1 MISLQQ
7 YLINEGVK
15 IKDLS
20 DIEELGDTIKL
31 SDRNYYYDYVYIT
44 APRYNKPFEAI
55 ALKNDKKPGSYMNGK
70 DKTGYHYGGT
80 VFYVM
85 DGKVVREMSLGCEP
99 QYSEVPTDKLKFV
112 MKFSA
117 EAAIAGYELSERH
130 YICSKLDGVL
140 NAFID
145 GDRFWNKE
153 EDLIQ
158 LFERETGKKWK

>member
-7 YLINEGVK
+7 YLINEGIK
-15 IKDLS
+15 INDLS

-31 SDRNYYYDYVYIT
+31 SDRNYYYDYIYIN

-55 ALKNDKKPGSYMNGK
+55 ALMNDKKPGDYINGK
-70 DKTGYHYGGT
+70 DGKGRHYGGT
-80 VFYVM
+80 VFYIK
-85 DGKVVREMSLGCEP
+85 DGVAVREMPLGCSP
-99 QYSEVPTDKLKFV
+99 QYSEVPADKLKFV

-117 EAAIAGYELSERH
+117 EAAIAGYDLNGSH
-130 YICSKLDGVL
+130 YISSKLHGVL

-145 GDRFWNKE
+145 GDRNWNKE

-158 LFERETGKKWK
+158 LFEPSTQYSI